1 MVGSTI
7 DKLEIK
13 KTDKNLFN
21 NFELKTYRLLAE
33 SNDKNVKIIDDKQKQ
48 KDFKT
53 HRKIDPNLIKFDHM
67 ITDFEIKLK
76 YINLK
81 DTDGKEYGKLFPP
94 IKSQLVIIDDLGRK
108 YSMTK
113 AGVNQISGN
122 LLSLIN
128 ANNLKAGDVIT
139 IIYNRDSNLSYG
151 DYLIHMKIK
160 K

>member
-1 MVGSTI
+1 
-7 DKLEIK
+7 
-13 KTDKNLFN
+13 
-21 NFELKTYRLLAE
+21 
-33 SNDKNVKIIDDKQKQ
+33 
-48 KDFKT
+48 
-53 HRKIDPNLIKFDHM
+53 M

-94 IKSQLVIIDDLGRK
+94 IKSQLVIIDDAGRK

-139 IIYNRDSNLSYG
+139 IVYNRESKSKTGSYI
-151 DYLIHMKIK
+151 IHMKNK